1 MISHML
7 PYAVRYGRRVDCSAP
22 SDADKT
28 EAACT
33 RFSRELHTGVD
44 PSNDVVN
51 KSMTAGRVQAVQPP
65 RSSGNAALEG
75 TLESDVLV
83 DKPDVKWADVVG
95 LEGAKQALQEAVVLP
110 TIRSDLFRVRLF
122 PMLKRVMH
130 VFLMKLRCT
139 CIASWQTVWK
149 TCSSV
154 TIQLVSN

>member
-33 RFSRELHTGVD
+33 RFR
-44 PSNDVVN
+44 
-51 KSMTAGRVQAVQPP
+51 QPP